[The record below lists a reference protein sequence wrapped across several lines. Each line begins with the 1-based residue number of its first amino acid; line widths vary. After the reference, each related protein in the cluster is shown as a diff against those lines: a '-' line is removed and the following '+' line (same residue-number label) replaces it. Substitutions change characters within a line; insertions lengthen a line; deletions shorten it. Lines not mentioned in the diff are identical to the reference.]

1 MIGYEKDLIEFKK
14 FLDGYEFKQLEI
26 ITKEDGTLMCCN
38 EIVKDNDGYVSES
51 EKWLNA
57 GYSLKGTFPKLLS
70 NLFPYEFEFKGR
82 TLHSIECFFQGI
94 KFKDEY
100 MQNELLKYSGK
111 EALVLKETTDYNWK
125 ETGIVY
131 WNGQPIKRDSSEYDE
146 LVVELYVS
154 AIQNKFYRNAIKN
167 CKLPI
172 IHAIGEVDKN
182 KTVFTR
188 YEFEHMLN
196 ALHEYLKS
204 EEN

>member
-1 MIGYEKDLIEFKK
+1 M
-14 FLDGYEFKQLEI
+14 
-26 ITKEDGTLMCCN
+26 
-38 EIVKDNDGYVSES
+38 
-51 EKWLNA
+51 
-57 GYSLKGTFPKLLS
+57 
-70 NLFPYEFEFKGR
+70 
-82 TLHSIECFFQGI
+82 
-94 KFKDEY
+94 
-100 MQNELLKYSGK
+100 
-111 EALVLKETTDYNWK
+111 KETTDYNWK

>member
-51 EKWLNA
+51 EKWLNV

-70 NLFPYEFEFKGR
+70 NLFPYEFGFKGR